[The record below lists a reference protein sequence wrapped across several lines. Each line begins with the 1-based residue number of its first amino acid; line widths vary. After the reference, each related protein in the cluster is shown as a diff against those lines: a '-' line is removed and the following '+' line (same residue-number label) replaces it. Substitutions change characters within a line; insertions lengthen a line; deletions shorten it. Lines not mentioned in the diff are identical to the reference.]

1 MRLHITKQEFL
12 RYHIDCIYQL
22 EQAVTTSISSSEVTS
37 QKVTSSTARIPQ
49 RKYNSGN
56 PQNGETGSWYL
67 LPYIR
72 TPLH

>member
-1 MRLHITKQEFL
+1 MRLHITKQELL
-12 RYHIDCIYQL
+12 RYHVDYISYL
-22 EQAVTTSISSSEVTS
+22 EQVATTSISSSEVTS

-49 RKYNSGN
+49 RKYYSGN
-56 PQNGETGSWYL
+56 PQNGETGNWYL